1 MGSPLNFTGGAIFLC
16 VGKLILKGWRFGG
29 SQELLKTETLDI
41 LNLLFRFQTYSP
53 RMVVK
58 DGEESMAK
66 SVNKSSTETNP
77 KLMLPGCSLNL
88 ATIVRFVGLFHLFP
102 GRKLKNLL
110 IAGVI

>member
-58 DGEESMAK
+58 DGEESMAT
-66 SVNKSSTETNP
+66 SVKDHQL
-77 KLMLPGCSLNL
+77 KQIPG
-88 ATIVRFVGLFHLFP
+88 AHVT
-102 GRKLKNLL
+102 K
-110 IAGVI
+110 GVH